1 MSPRERKT
9 REQRAAETQAILD
22 EVDASRAADANAG
35 EDPGFARQVGRDFAE
50 ETGWLLIQAALFVV
64 PCVIGLLVG
73 GGLGLVVGFGVGI
86 LLLGAFWV
94 VVTVTGLK
102 GLRQTRR
109 EARQQG
115 RQLRG

>member
-1 MSPRERKT
+1 MAGLTHVTSGAQDP
-9 REQRAAETQAILD
+9 RAAGRGDAGHLD

-64 PCVIGLLVG
+64 PCAIGLLVG

-86 LLLGAFWV
+86 VLLGVFWV

-102 GLRQTRR
+102 GLRQARR
-109 EARQQG
+109 EARQ
-115 RQLRG
+115 R